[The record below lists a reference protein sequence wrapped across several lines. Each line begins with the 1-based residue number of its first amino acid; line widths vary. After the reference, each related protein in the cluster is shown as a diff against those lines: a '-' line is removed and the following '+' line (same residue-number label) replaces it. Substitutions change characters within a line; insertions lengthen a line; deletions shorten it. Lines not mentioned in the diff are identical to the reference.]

1 MTYIELGVNDEG
13 VMIFGRVDDD
23 GLMRVTCTEQD
34 SGYQAWLN
42 PVEHLTEIV
51 PADEPASKS

>member
-1 MTYIELGVNDEG
+1 MIKYIEIGVNDEG
-13 VMIFGRVDDD
+13 IMIYGRIDDD

-42 PVEHLTEIV
+42 PDKVEHLTEIV
-51 PADEPASKS
+51 AP